1 MTDVHNPEQRS
12 FNMSRIA
19 SKNTKP
25 ELIVRSTVHRM
36 GFRFRLHSR
45 GLPGKPDLVL
55 PIHRKVIF
63 VHGCFW
69 HCHRCRFGK
78 VTPATNSEF
87 WRKKRADNVAR
98 DRRNRQQL
106 KAAGWS
112 VLVVWE
118 CWTRNPDQD
127 LLPVLKKFLQPQA
140 PGSPPHCSHPSC

>member
-1 MTDVHNPEQRS
+1 MTDVHTPEQRS

-25 ELIVRSTVHRM
+25 ELVVRSTVHRM
-36 GFRFRLHSR
+36 GF
-45 GLPGKPDLVL
+45 
-55 PIHRKVIF
+55 
-63 VHGCFW
+63 
-69 HCHRCRFGK
+69 RFGK

-98 DRRNRQQL
+98 DRRKRQQL

-118 CWTRNPDQD
+118 CWTRNPDRD
-127 LLPVLKKFLQPQA
+127 LLPGLKKFLQPQA
-140 PGSPPHCSHPSC
+140 PGSPHRRSRPSS